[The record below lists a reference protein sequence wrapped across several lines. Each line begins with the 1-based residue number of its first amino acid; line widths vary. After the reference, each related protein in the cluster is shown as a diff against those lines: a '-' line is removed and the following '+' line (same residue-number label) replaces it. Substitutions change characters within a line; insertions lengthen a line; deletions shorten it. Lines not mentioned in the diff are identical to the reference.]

1 MYQIQAR
8 KRKTTAIEKPA
19 ITLPSRNNN
28 NNNKPTLKVI
38 PLGGLHEI
46 GKNTCVYEYEDEIIL
61 VDAGIG
67 FPTDGM
73 HGINVVLPDMTYLK
87 ENQDKIKAMVV
98 THGHEDHVGGIPY
111 HLKQI
116 DTPIIYGPR
125 LAMSLLRDKLE
136 EAGLSDRTI
145 IKSVTPR
152 EVVKIGKHFKV
163 EFIRNTHSI
172 ADSFTLAIHTPV
184 GVLIHTG
191 DYKIDH
197 SPVDGEYFDFHRLAQ
212 LGEEGILC
220 LLGDSTNS
228 EVPGFTP
235 SERSVYP
242 GLEKVFNQAPGRLMV
257 TTFST
262 SVHRINMLLE
272 LAMQYNRKVGVV
284 GRSMLNVIAHA
295 RNLGYIKVP
304 DNLFVPLRNLNSL
317 PEHEVLI
324 ICTGSQGEK
333 FAAMTRISKGEH
345 RQVKIRKGDTIIF
358 SANPIPG
365 NTIAVVNTIDRLMTQ
380 GASVVYGKQA
390 NVHVSGHGCQEDQKL
405 MLALAKPKFFVPVH
419 GEYRMLVQHSKTAQS
434 VGIPAENIVVIQ
446 NGDTIELTSDSIRKG
461 EKVPSGIQLVDTAG
475 VVHDNVMEER
485 QKLAE
490 DGVITIAASV
500 DDQGRLLTEP
510 QIHLRGV
517 VCKIEVSSLERMIIR
532 TIDRSIVD
540 RLKSNLLLNGND
552 QVNWTSIRI
561 DVEAN
566 LERSIQ
572 RELQSEP
579 LVIFMLQVQEN
590 SAKTVTT
597 NGNGNDNGTNVE
609 EDSYMEETDGK
620 FTRRRRKTVVQV

>member
-1 MYQIQAR
+1 M
-8 KRKTTAIEKPA
+8 EKPA
-19 ITLPSRNNN
+19 IILPSRNN

-46 GKNTCVYEYEDEIIL
+46 GKNTCIYEYEDEIIL

-136 EAGLSDRTI
+136 EVGLYDRTI

-172 ADSFTLAIHTPV
+172 ADSFTLAIHTPI

-197 SPVDGEYFDFHRLAQ
+197 TPVDGEYFDFHRLAQ

-242 GLEKVFNQAPGRLMV
+242 GLEKVFNQAQGRLMV

-304 DNLFVPLRNLNSL
+304 DNLFVPLRNLSSL
-317 PEHEVLI
+317 PENEVLI

-345 RQVKIRKGDTIIF
+345 RQVRIRKGDTIIF

-365 NTIAVVNTIDRLMTQ
+365 NTIAVVNTIDRLMMQ

-405 MLALAKPKFFVPVH
+405 MLSLAKPKFFVPVH
-419 GEYRMLVQHSKTAQS
+419 GEHRMLVQHSKTAQS
-434 VGIPAENIVVIQ
+434 VGIPAENIVIIQ
-446 NGDTIELTSDSIRKG
+446 NGDTIELTSDSIRKA

-490 DGVITIAASV
+490 DGVITIAASI

-532 TIDRSIVD
+532 TIDRTIVD
-540 RLKSNLLLNGND
+540 RLKSNLLLNGDD

-566 LERSIQ
+566 LERLIQ

-590 SAKTVTT
+590 SPKIVTT
-597 NGNGNDNGTNVE
+597 NGNGNGNGNGINVE
-609 EDSYMEETDGK
+609 EDSDMEETDGK
-620 FTRRRRKTVVQV
+620 FTRRRRKTTVSV